1 MKTQWFILLALAVL
15 TLGLFWPATGYDFIN
30 LDDETYVYENRYV
43 SPGLSRDGVK
53 WAFTNIH
60 QDWWLPLLWISY
72 MADIEL
78 FGFGP
83 FGHHLVN
90 ILLHTANVLLL
101 FWALFR
107 MTGSRWR
114 SALVAALFAVHPLRV
129 ESVVWIAARKDVLSG
144 FFWMLCMVAF
154 ARYAEKPRP
163 VRLWL
168 VAVLMLMGLM
178 SKVILITFPLAML
191 LLDFWP
197 LKRARAP
204 FTRGAWSEWRP
215 LIAEKWPLFVLTAA
229 FSVLNF
235 MTHWMGKANYAGV
248 PGLVRIC
255 LIPANYLSYIFKIV
269 WPVRLAVVYPEL
281 DVVSVPLLGIALV
294 VLGALTWVF
303 ARRAEKYP
311 FLIVGWLWFL
321 GNLFPMVR
329 GVRLG
334 IGAMADRFTYLPGIG
349 LFIVLAWA
357 MVECLPAFSNKKAVL
372 TGCALALIAASAA
385 GARSYM
391 PYWRSSEPLY
401 LRTLELTRNNWL
413 VPVNLGAA
421 LVREERYEEAARI
434 LEKSLKLAPYSIQ
447 ARIGLGLAL
456 DKLNRRAE
464 SDKYFRQAVE
474 LARDNWEML
483 VRIGESYV
491 KAERFADA
499 APVYQQ
505 ALRLKPGH
513 KETMYDVGLTLTYS
527 GRTEEGLDYLLQVQR
542 KDPRYHRAFFI
553 AGKAYLAM
561 DRVHDAIS
569 NFQRAV
575 ELVPEKVEY
584 LSALA
589 VALVR
594 VGRKQEAFEHMRR
607 AVALAPESPEL
618 LNNFAWMLATDSDE
632 SARDGDEALT
642 YAVKAAD
649 ISERKNAGI
658 LDTLSVSYAAAG
670 RFDEAVETAVKA
682 FELAREKGD
691 TNLQAKIGMR
701 VKQFKSERPW
711 VE

>member
-1 MKTQWFILLALAVL
+1 
-15 TLGLFWPATGYDFIN
+15 
-30 LDDETYVYENRYV
+30 
-43 SPGLSRDGVK
+43 
-53 WAFTNIH
+53 
-60 QDWWLPLLWISY
+60 
-72 MADIEL
+72 
-78 FGFGP
+78 
-83 FGHHLVN
+83 
-90 ILLHTANVLLL
+90 
-101 FWALFR
+101 
-107 MTGSRWR
+107 
-114 SALVAALFAVHPLRV
+114 
-129 ESVVWIAARKDVLSG
+129 
-144 FFWMLCMVAF
+144 
-154 ARYAEKPRP
+154 
-163 VRLWL
+163 
-168 VAVLMLMGLM
+168 
-178 SKVILITFPLAML
+178 
-191 LLDFWP
+191 
-197 LKRARAP
+197 
-204 FTRGAWSEWRP
+204 
-215 LIAEKWPLFVLTAA
+215 
-229 FSVLNF
+229 
-235 MTHWMGKANYAGV
+235 
-248 PGLVRIC
+248 
-255 LIPANYLSYIFKIV
+255 
-269 WPVRLAVVYPEL
+269 
-281 DVVSVPLLGIALV
+281 
-294 VLGALTWVF
+294 
-303 ARRAEKYP
+303 
-311 FLIVGWLWFL
+311 
-321 GNLFPMVR
+321 
-329 GVRLG
+329 
-334 IGAMADRFTYLPGIG
+334 
-349 LFIVLAWA
+349 
-357 MVECLPAFSNKKAVL
+357 
-372 TGCALALIAASAA
+372 
-385 GARSYM
+385 
-391 PYWRSSEPLY
+391 
-401 LRTLELTRNNWL
+401 
-413 VPVNLGAA
+413 
-421 LVREERYEEAARI
+421 
-434 LEKSLKLAPYSIQ
+434 
-447 ARIGLGLAL
+447 
-456 DKLNRRAE
+456 
-464 SDKYFRQAVE
+464 VE

-561 DRVHDAIS
+561 DRVNDAIS

-632 SARDGDEALT
+632 RARDGEEALT

-670 RFDEAVETAVKA
+670 RFDEAVGTAVKA

-691 TNLQAKIGMR
+691 TNLQAKIGLR